1 MIRTTLVRELRVNPL
16 DHPRGQ
22 PHLSAASGLVQVGR
36 RLYIVADDE
45 HHIGILDQDSAAP
58 LRLHR
63 VRAGV
68 LSADRA
74 ERKRHKPD
82 LEALALLPP
91 SASWPHGALL
101 ALGSGSRPNRE
112 QGFIVLLDAHGG
124 LAGAVMWL
132 PLAALYQ
139 PLREAFGEVNIEG
152 AFVAGEQLCLLQ
164 RAHKGRRVN
173 ACVAYGLHAF
183 AAWLREEGPV
193 PALLQVTRYELGEV
207 DGIPL
212 SFTDGAAL
220 PQGGWVFSAVAEDT
234 HDSYADGHC
243 RASAIGRVSPGGHL
257 GAVEPLEGAPK
268 VEGIC
273 VRDDGTLL
281 LVTDTDDPARPS
293 ALLSIP

>member
-1 MIRTTLVRELRVNPL
+1 MIRTTFVRELRVNPL

-45 HHIGILDQDSAAP
+45 HHLGILDQGTEAP
-58 LRLHR
+58 VRLHR

-68 LSADRA
+68 LPADRS

-82 LEALALLPP
+82 LEALAMLPP
-91 SASWPHGALL
+91 AASWPHGALL

-132 PLAALYQ
+132 PLGKLYQ

-152 AFVAGEQLCLLQ
+152 AFVAGEHLCLLQ

-173 ACVAYGLHAF
+173 ACVAYDLYAF
-183 AAWLREEGPV
+183 AAWLREEAPL
-193 PALLQVTRYELGEV
+193 PAPLQITRYDLGEV
-207 DGIPL
+207 DGIPF
-212 SFTDGAAL
+212 SFTDGAAR
-220 PQGGWVFSAVAEDT
+220 PEGGWVFSAVAEDT
-234 HDSYADGHC
+234 DDSYEDGHC
-243 RASAIGRVSPGGHL
+243 RASAIGRVAADGRLEG
-257 GAVEPLEGAPK
+257 VELLEGAPK
-268 VEGIC
+268 VEGLC
-273 VRDDGTLL
+273 VDAQGAIL
-281 LVTDTDDPARPS
+281 LVTDTDDPQRPS
-293 ALLSIP
+293 TLLSIP